1 MKNQTNFAAI
11 AACNPRAYEVA
22 IAMHAHR
29 MHERYR
35 QERLRALGEKD
46 DNPYDDTKV
55 YHTVIT
61 QLCPEWWTKFS
72 KEGK

>member
-11 AACNPRAYEVA
+11 AAHNPDAYKVA

-29 MHERYR
+29 MHELYR

-46 DNPYDDTKV
+46 DNPYDERHV
-55 YHTVIT
+55 YLTVIT
-61 QLCPEWWTKFS
+61 QLYPEW